1 MTSWV
6 TWGVFVV
13 VAVALGVAGNYFS
26 IRTLRL
32 FTVAT
37 ALVLVVAVTEYGLTH
52 PASTPQAPQDLQT
65 AFARGADAIAAALFH
80 PVWLG
85 DFPAPGRVGWIVLGL
100 LLLIGYRQLESR
112 AFRQQ
117 APVIDTSQLDQGQP
131 SIEADPAG
139 VTDGQRHDQLAAELK
154 FRLAAMEVRSP
165 AILPGGSRTD
175 GLASIAEDSGVTG
188 AGLAGALIR
197 YLGSLWPASRRFQLR
212 FWVEPSAP
220 PSVAAATSG
229 HGTSAGS
236 AALTGETRVTVEL
249 DDARGG
255 VTVASKT
262 VAAAGLNETA
272 SMVAGYIARQVFAS
286 DRSTP
291 PWCYGASDGHD
302 LGALLIARQ
311 ERVYAENWDSVR
323 SSRLA
328 QIKILQ
334 TVTGGNRCA
343 GVVRYELAQ
352 LHDLGS
358 NHLTALLMHAINR
371 EQYPRFFR
379 GRYRLGMSLEMAAN
393 RGLTFGNPAA
403 VRYMLTEVLEV
414 LQRCGL
420 TTTAECTDKDIVASE
435 DVAGHHRIS
444 DELSMQLLEAART
457 ELRVIR
463 RQLAFV
469 AVLWAGLVR
478 RSERTVWRPHRQLR
492 YRQSF
497 RDGACVAELLV
508 AVRIQLNETEN
519 LRPVKASHYR
529 HALRVAEA
537 IAGDSAAIKAVLR
550 DGAAAKPPP
559 PKPNAPA
566 RTAPTRERV
575 RRLPGMPHTA
585 SWQAAYN
592 TACLYSVLA
601 QHGLATEDRIV
612 VSLQRAIDSKD
623 SEMERPYDW
632 ISYDPDFLPLK
643 ASGRDQYPAFKK
655 FLRDTKRRD
664 YPRRPRPTDD
674 PHEGDG
680 TNGDSDGQALPGID
694 REPNGVKVSCVTLG
708 ESEYSSFPLRTACGH
723 LSGAA
728 VVGETCGNYV
738 PSKPRRCAPW
748 VLRKRHELFRSTNSS
763 GRNCIRA
770 ISKPSAASRSWPAR
784 CGRSAPVIIPGTG
797 CGTRC
802 TSARAWCPPAWRS
815 LTTRRPGARSWA
827 RRSSA
832 CRPPSDR

>member
-6 TWGVFVV
+6 TGGVFVV
-13 VAVALGVAGNYFS
+13 VAVALGAVGNYFS
-26 IRTLRL
+26 VRTLRL

-37 ALVLVVAVTEYGLTH
+37 AIVLVVTVTDYGLTH
-52 PASTPQAPQDLQT
+52 PASAPQAPQDLQT

-80 PVWLG
+80 PLWMGHEV
-85 DFPAPGRVGWIVLGL
+85 PEPGRVGWVVLGL
-100 LLLIGYRQLESR
+100 LLLTGYRQLESR

-117 APVIDTSQLDQGQP
+117 APVIDTSMLDQGQP
-131 SIEADPAG
+131 SIEADQAG
-139 VTDGQRHDQLAAELK
+139 ATDGQRHDQLAAELK

-197 YLGSLWPASRRFQLR
+197 YLGSLWPSSRRFQLR
-212 FWVEPSAP
+212 IWVEPPAP

-229 HGTSAGS
+229 HGISAGS
-236 AALTGETRVTVEL
+236 AAITGETRVTVEL
-249 DDARGG
+249 DDARRG

-272 SMVAGYIARQVFAS
+272 SMVAGYIARQVFVS
-286 DRSTP
+286 DHATP

-358 NHLTALLMHAINR
+358 NHLTALRMHAVNR

-403 VRYMLTEVLEV
+403 VRFMLTEVLEV

-420 TTTAECTDKDIVASE
+420 TTSAECTDKDIVASE
-435 DVAGHHRIS
+435 DVPGHHRIS

-463 RQLAFV
+463 QQLAFG

-478 RSERTVWRPHRQLR
+478 RSERTVWRPHRALR

-508 AVRIQLNETEN
+508 AVRVQLNVTDN
-519 LRPVKASHYR
+519 LRPVKASRYR
-529 HALRVAEA
+529 RALRVAEA
-537 IAGDSAAIKAVLR
+537 IAGDGAAIKAVLR

-559 PKPNAPA
+559 LKPA
-566 RTAPTRERV
+566 APTRERV
-575 RRLPGMPHTA
+575 RRLPWMPHTA

-680 TNGDSDGQALPGID
+680 TNGDSGDGPDA
-694 REPNGVKVSCVTLG
+694 
-708 ESEYSSFPLRTACGH
+708 
-723 LSGAA
+723 
-728 VVGETCGNYV
+728 
-738 PSKPRRCAPW
+738 
-748 VLRKRHELFRSTNSS
+748 
-763 GRNCIRA
+763 
-770 ISKPSAASRSWPAR
+770 
-784 CGRSAPVIIPGTG
+784 
-797 CGTRC
+797 
-802 TSARAWCPPAWRS
+802 
-815 LTTRRPGARSWA
+815 
-827 RRSSA
+827 
-832 CRPPSDR
+832 

>member
-13 VAVALGVAGNYFS
+13 VAVTLGVVGSYFS
-26 IRTLRL
+26 VRTVRL

-37 ALVLVVAVTEYGLTH
+37 AIALVAVVTEYGLRH
-52 PASTPQAPQDLQT
+52 PAAQPRAPQDLQT

-80 PVWLG
+80 PLWMGHDV
-85 DFPAPGRVGWIVLGL
+85 PAPGRVGWIVLTA

-131 SIEADPAG
+131 SIEGDQAG
-139 VTDGQRHDQLAAELK
+139 ATDGQRHDQLAAELS

-165 AILPGGSRTD
+165 AILPGGSRSD
-175 GLASIAEDSGVTG
+175 GLASIAEDSGVAG
-188 AGLAGALIR
+188 AGLAAAIIR
-197 YLGSLWPASRRFQLR
+197 YLGSLWPAARRFQLR
-212 FWVEPSAP
+212 VWVEPTAA
-220 PSVAAATSG
+220 PSVAAAWSG
-229 HGTSAGS
+229 HGTGAGG
-236 AALTGETRVTVEL
+236 AATAGETRVTVEL
-249 DDARGG
+249 DDPRRG

-262 VAAAGLNETA
+262 VAAASLNETA
-272 SMVAGYIARQVFAS
+272 SMVAGYVARQVFAS

-302 LGALLIARQ
+302 LGALLISRQ
-311 ERVYAENWDSVR
+311 ERVYAENWDAVR

-334 TVTGGNRCA
+334 TVTAGNRCA
-343 GVVRYELAQ
+343 GLVRYELAQ

-358 NHLTALLMHAINR
+358 NHLTALLMHAVNR

-403 VRYMLTEVLEV
+403 VRFMLTEVLGV
-414 LQRCGL
+414 LHRCGL
-420 TTTAECTDKDIVASE
+420 TTSAECAEADIVASQ
-435 DVAGHHRIS
+435 DVPGHHRIS
-444 DELSMQLLEAART
+444 DQLSMQLLEAART
-457 ELRVIR
+457 ELQVIR
-463 RQLAFV
+463 RRLAFA
-469 AVLWAGLVR
+469 AVLWAALVR

-508 AVRIQLNETEN
+508 AVRIQLNETDN
-519 LRPVKASHYR
+519 LRPVKPSRYR
-529 HALRVAEA
+529 HALRVAAA
-537 IAGDSAAIKAVLR
+537 ITGDSAPVKAVLR
-550 DGAAAKPPP
+550 DGAAAKPPAL
-559 PKPNAPA
+559 KPV
-566 RTAPTRERV
+566 APTRERV
-575 RRLPGMPHTA
+575 RMLPWLQHTA

-601 QHGLATEDRIV
+601 QHGLAAEDRIV

-632 ISYDPDFLPLK
+632 IAYDPDFLPLK
-643 ASGRDQYPAFKK
+643 ASGRDEYPAFKK

-674 PHEGDG
+674 PAEGGSDGDG
-680 TNGDSDGQALPGID
+680 NADEDATD
-694 REPNGVKVSCVTLG
+694 RVASVT
-708 ESEYSSFPLRTACGH
+708 PIA
-723 LSGAA
+723 
-728 VVGETCGNYV
+728 
-738 PSKPRRCAPW
+738 
-748 VLRKRHELFRSTNSS
+748 
-763 GRNCIRA
+763 
-770 ISKPSAASRSWPAR
+770 
-784 CGRSAPVIIPGTG
+784 
-797 CGTRC
+797 
-802 TSARAWCPPAWRS
+802 
-815 LTTRRPGARSWA
+815 
-827 RRSSA
+827 
-832 CRPPSDR
+832 

>member
-6 TWGVFVV
+6 TWGVFAV
-13 VAVALGVAGNYFS
+13 VAAVLGVVGSYFS
-26 IRTLRL
+26 VRTLRL
-32 FTVAT
+32 FTVGMAV
-37 ALVLVVAVTEYGLTH
+37 ALVAAVTEYGLTI
-52 PASTPQAPQDLQT
+52 PAQPPRTPQDLQT

-85 DFPAPGRVGWIVLGL
+85 QAPAPGRVGWITLGL

-117 APVIDTSQLDQGQP
+117 APVIDTSQLEEGQP
-131 SIEADPAG
+131 SVGELGPG
-139 VTDGQRHDQLAAELK
+139 LTDGQRHDQLAAELK

-188 AGLAGALIR
+188 AGLAGAIIR
-197 YLGSLWPASRRFQLR
+197 YLSSLWPAARRFQLR
-212 FWVEPSAP
+212 VWVEPSAP
-220 PSVAAATSG
+220 PSVAAASSG
-229 HGTSAGS
+229 HGTGAGGP
-236 AALTGETRVTVEL
+236 AAAGETRVTVEL
-249 DDARGG
+249 DDPRRG

-262 VAAAGLNETA
+262 VAAASLAETA
-272 SMVAGYIARQVFAS
+272 SMVAGYVARQVFAS

-323 SSRLA
+323 SSRMA

-358 NHLTALLMHAINR
+358 NHLTALAMHAVNR

-393 RGLTFGNPAA
+393 PGLTFANPAA
-403 VRYMLTEVLEV
+403 VRYMLTEVLQV
-414 LQRCGL
+414 LHRCGL
-420 TTTAECTDKDIVASE
+420 TASRECTDKDIVASQ
-435 DVAGHHRIS
+435 DVPGHHRIS

-457 ELRVIR
+457 ELQVIR
-463 RQLAFV
+463 RRLALP
-469 AVLWAGLVR
+469 AVLWAALVR
-478 RSERTVWRPHRQLR
+478 RSERTVLRPHRQLR

-497 RDGACVAELLV
+497 RDGARVAELLV
-508 AVRIQLNETEN
+508 AVRIQLNETQN
-519 LRPVKASHYR
+519 LRPVKPSRYR
-529 HALRVAEA
+529 LALRITAA
-537 IAGDSAAIKAVLR
+537 IAGDSAPIEAVLR
-550 DGAAAKPPP
+550 DGAAARPPALKPA
-559 PKPNAPA
+559 APA
-566 RTAPTRERV
+566 REHVRV
-575 RRLPGMPHTA
+575 LPWLRQTA

-612 VSLQRAIDSKD
+612 VSLQRAIDSRD

-632 ISYDPDFLPLK
+632 IAYDPDFLPLK
-643 ASGRDQYPAFKK
+643 ASARDEYPAFKR

-674 PHEGDG
+674 PREGG
-680 TNGDSDGQALPGID
+680 SDSDEDGAEEDAPGH
-694 REPNGVKVSCVTLG
+694 RGG
-708 ESEYSSFPLRTACGH
+708 
-723 LSGAA
+723 
-728 VVGETCGNYV
+728 
-738 PSKPRRCAPW
+738 
-748 VLRKRHELFRSTNSS
+748 
-763 GRNCIRA
+763 
-770 ISKPSAASRSWPAR
+770 
-784 CGRSAPVIIPGTG
+784 
-797 CGTRC
+797 
-802 TSARAWCPPAWRS
+802 
-815 LTTRRPGARSWA
+815 
-827 RRSSA
+827 
-832 CRPPSDR
+832 